1 MKKKSSPVVPIAAC
15 LLVQVCVGIIYIWSV
30 FKAPAMAVHGWA
42 EGSTNLVASFMLFSF
57 CAGNFFGGAAAD
69 RIGPRKVCIC
79 GVLLFGTGILLSHF
93 LPAGS
98 SIILF
103 YLSYCILGG
112 LGSGVSYGSMLTC
125 IQRWL
130 PHRRGFATGIG
141 AGAFG
146 LSTVVFSP
154 VADSLIK
161 NLGFNTAL
169 GVLGMVF
176 LIIGLLC
183 CCFVRL
189 PDEEY
194 LASLPKPTSKAA
206 AMQRE
211 SMPFRQA
218 VTTLPFWLLFLNIF
232 LFNGT
237 WNMLNP
243 LIKGLGL
250 QRGLSEEAAVIAVSL
265 TGVANTTG
273 RVLISTLSD
282 RLGRINTLYT
292 VSAITALCALL
303 LSFVSGWAYL
313 LVVLLTAFAFGG
325 PAAVNPAAT
334 TDFFGPRHMGANYG
348 VIMMALGVSSIVFN
362 TISNALY
369 AATGAYTLTFLMGA
383 ITAILNIA
391 NCFLISRC
399 LKKMGKPASAT

>member
-1 MKKKSSPVVPIAAC
+1 MKKKSSSVLVISAC

-30 FKAPAMAVHGWA
+30 FKAPAMAFHGWA
-42 EGSTNLVASFMLFSF
+42 EGSTNLVASFMLFAF
-57 CAGNFFGGAAAD
+57 CAGNFIGGAAAD
-69 RIGPRKVCIC
+69 KLGPRKVCLA
-79 GVLLFGTGILLSHF
+79 GVLLFGAGILLSRF
-93 LPAGS
+93 IPAGS
-98 SIILF
+98 PIILF
-103 YLSYCILGG
+103 YLSYCMLGG
-112 LGSGVSYGSMLTC
+112 VGSGVSYGAMLTC

-161 NLGFNTAL
+161 NMGFNTAL
-169 GVLGMVF
+169 GVLAVVF
-176 LIIGLLC
+176 IVVGLFC

-194 LASLPKPTSKAA
+194 LAALPKANSKAA

-211 SMPFRQA
+211 SMPFKKA

-250 QRGLSEEAAVIAVSL
+250 QRGLGETAAVMAVSL
-265 TGVANTTG
+265 TGVANTAG
-273 RVLISTLSD
+273 RVLISTFSD

-292 VSAITALCALL
+292 VSAITAVCALL
-303 LSFVSGWAYL
+303 LSFVGAWGYL

-334 TDFFGPRHMGANYG
+334 TDFFGPKHMGANYG
-348 VIMMALGVSSIVFN
+348 VIMMALGLSSIVFN
-362 TISNALY
+362 SISNALH
-369 AATGAYTLTFLMGA
+369 AATGAYTLTFIMGA
-383 ITAILNIA
+383 ATALLNILN
-391 NCFLISRC
+391 CFVISRC
-399 LKKMGKPASAT
+399 LRKL